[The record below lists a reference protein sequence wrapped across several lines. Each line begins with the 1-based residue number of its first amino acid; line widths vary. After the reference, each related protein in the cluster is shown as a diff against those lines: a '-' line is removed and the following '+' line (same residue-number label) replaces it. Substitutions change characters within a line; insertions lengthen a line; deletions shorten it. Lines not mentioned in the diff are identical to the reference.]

1 MRQNNGSHRYQ
12 VLIPGTCK
20 CYFIG
25 KRVFARVINL
35 RILRLSEWVLNA
47 ITIVLTREAEGDS
60 TNIEEKMGEIGVMG
74 PQATECW
81 QPPEA
86 GRGKEWILL

>member
-60 TNIEEKMGEIGVMG
+60 TNIEEKMGETMREEGRTSQRDHERG
-74 PQATECW
+74 EQNK
-81 QPPEA
+81 PE
-86 GRGKEWILL
+86 RP